1 MIKKF
6 LNIFLFICL
15 AGISSAQSPSDVRTI
30 GVISSEQAHNTVW
43 ENKLYRQVEFLSDS
57 LCGGRA
63 TGTRGSA
70 EAAFW
75 IARRFGQLG
84 LLPFGGQYTKHFYR
98 PFGRNMLGMIPGNSR
113 KKNDSYVIVMAHYDG
128 LGVLG
133 GKLYPGADSN
143 ASGVVA
149 MVSVAEMFSAMR
161 LLGRAYDTNVIFAAL
176 DAKSSSMKGSGAL
189 WDMIERER
197 LVDPV
202 TEKVITAEKIRMV
215 VNIDQIG
222 GTSSRLKS
230 GREDFIIM
238 LGRDEVGKKYSDL
251 LSWCD
256 SRYNIDLELG
266 FDYFGSKEFTNVF
279 YRRVCD
285 QKVFVENKVPAVLF
299 TSGITMNNN
308 KPYDNAASLNMTVF
322 KKRIWLIF
330 HWIDE
335 ILKNY
340 D

>member
-1 MIKKF
+1 MIKKI
-6 LNIFLFICL
+6 LNISLFMCL
-15 AGISSAQSPSDVRTI
+15 ACAASAQSPVDVRKL

-63 TGTRGSA
+63 TGTRGST

-84 LLPFGGQYTKHFYR
+84 LLPFSGQYTKHFYG
-98 PFGRNMLGMIPGNSR
+98 PFGRNMIGMIPGNSR
-113 KKNDSYVIVMAHYDG
+113 GKNDSYVLVLAHYDG
-128 LGVLG
+128 LGTLN

-149 MVSVAEMFSAMR
+149 MVSIAEMFSAMR
-161 LLGRAYDTNVIFAAL
+161 LLGRAYDTNVIFAAV
-176 DAKSSSMKGSGAL
+176 DAKSSSMKGSRAL
-189 WDMIERER
+189 WDMIEKER
-197 LVDPV
+197 LIDPV
-202 TEKVITAEKIRMV
+202 TGNVISADRIRMV

-238 LGRDEVGKKYSDL
+238 LGRNKVGKKYADL

-256 SRYNIDLELG
+256 SRYSIDLELG
-266 FDYFGSKEFTNVF
+266 FDYFGSKEFTDVF

-285 QKVFVENKVPAVLF
+285 QKVFVENGVPAVLF

-308 KPYDNAASLNMTVF
+308 KPHDNAASLDMAVF

-330 HWIDE
+330 HWIEE